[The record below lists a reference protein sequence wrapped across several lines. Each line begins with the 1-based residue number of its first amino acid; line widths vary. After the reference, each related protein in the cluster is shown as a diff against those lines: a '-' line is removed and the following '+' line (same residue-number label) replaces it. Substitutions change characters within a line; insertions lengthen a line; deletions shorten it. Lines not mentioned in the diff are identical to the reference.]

1 MSRTVE
7 AAPRTSR
14 LALLHPWS
22 GGLILGLDWLLFSGN
37 VLTMGASTVL
47 MVLAGF
53 LGAGIG
59 VTLCQRY
66 AANDGWL
73 KSLVKGVVAGA
84 VVGVPFPIFGTFVGG
99 VVLAVSG
106 LDYLAK
112 PTQPP
117 GPDTTRPDA
126 PCSVSPVLGMPP

>member
-1 MSRTVE
+1 MSRAVE
-7 AAPRTSR
+7 AAPRASR
-14 LALLHPWS
+14 QGLLHPWS
-22 GGLILGLDWLLFSGN
+22 GGVILGLDWLLFSGN
-37 VLTMGASTVL
+37 ALTMGASTVP

-73 KSLVKGVVAGA
+73 KSLAKGVVAGI

-99 VVLAVSG
+99 VVLAFSG
-106 LDYLAK
+106 LDFLAK
-112 PTQPP
+112 PEQTPK
-117 GPDTTRPDA
+117 T
-126 PCSVSPVLGMPP
+126 